1 MNYHTP
7 LRHPF
12 VTSSTDP
19 EQLKQV
25 KDQLWQEIAGQVLEF
40 SRQLFESLLSEQATE
55 AVGAAWYE
63 RQPDRT
69 GYRNGYY
76 ERDLQTQYGTIEN
89 LSVPRVTPA
98 QPKYDLFDRYE
109 RRQDELDKTI
119 GQLFLAGISTRKL
132 EGIVKDLTGRKVSHQ
147 TVSAIGQ
154 NYLQP
159 MLDEFHSQPI
169 ADTWDY
175 LILDG
180 LVQPVREL
188 GYVDKVLL
196 CALGINTQTQKRQ
209 MLSLRLVKAES
220 EQEIT
225 AFIVD
230 LKQRGLMG
238 KRLKLVTLDG
248 NPAMIAAVKQLY
260 PFAPIQRCWVH
271 KMRNVARYVKHRHMK
286 AIFEGIRTIFNA
298 QNQPSASQAF
308 SQFKQFWQ
316 IHEPKAVEC
325 LEKDLPDLVRFFN
338 FPPADWKMIRTTNYL
353 ERQIREF
360 RRRTKVMGTFPNDQS
375 AERVYVGIAQTYLNR
390 AS

>member
-7 LRHPF
+7 SHII
-12 VTSSTDP
+12 SAISTDR
-19 EQLKQV
+19 EQFNQFKQ
-25 KDQLWQEIAGQVLEF
+25 QLWQDIEARILDFTKE
-40 SRQLFESLLSEQATE
+40 LFESLLTDEATE
-55 AVGAAWYE
+55 VVGAGWYE
-63 RQPDRT
+63 RHDDRA

-76 ERDLQTQYGTIEN
+76 QRDLQTKYGTIEQ
-89 LSVPRVTPA
+89 LKVPRVVPT
-98 QPKYDLFDRYE
+98 QPNFHVFDRYE

-132 EGIVKDLTGRKVSHQ
+132 EGIVKDLTGRSVSHQ
-147 TVSAIGQ
+147 TVSSIGQ
-154 NYLQP
+154 DYLQP
-159 MLDEFHSQPI
+159 MLDQFHSQPI
-169 ADTWDY
+169 ADSWDY

-196 CALGINTQTQKRQ
+196 CALGINSQTQKRQ
-209 MLSLRLVKAES
+209 IISLRLAKAES

-260 PFAPIQRCWVH
+260 PFSPIQRCWVH

-286 AIFEGIRTIFNA
+286 SIFEGISTIFNA
-298 QNQPSASQAF
+298 PNQKAATEAF
-308 SQFKQFWQ
+308 SQFKEFWQ

-325 LEKDLPDLVRFFN
+325 LEKDLSDLLRFYQ
-338 FPPADWKMIRTTNYL
+338 FPKDHWKMIRTTNYL

-360 RRRTKVMGTFPNDQS
+360 RRRTKVMGTFPNDRS
-375 AERVYVGIAQTYLNR
+375 AERVHAGLAQTYLNR
-390 AS
+390 SS